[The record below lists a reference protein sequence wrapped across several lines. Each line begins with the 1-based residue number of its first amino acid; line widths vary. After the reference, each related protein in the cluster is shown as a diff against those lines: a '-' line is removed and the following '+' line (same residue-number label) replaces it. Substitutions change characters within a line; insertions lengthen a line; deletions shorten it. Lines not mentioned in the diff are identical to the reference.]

1 MEERPPKPTDAAE
14 WARIERRRKQLVWAG
29 IGLATLAVVA
39 TGAWLLFGR
48 DARVTP
54 SATYEP
60 IPGSADTSGG
70 ISADAT
76 ASVATTA
83 SLPGASTSGGASPSQ
98 PSVSDTCMIAY
109 RRAGKVCIS
118 RPDGSGEV
126 VVAAS
131 ADGVFALSPD
141 ARTLV
146 YIDSAKRHLMLV
158 NVASGNQVDAGAA
171 ALERPVW
178 PQGSAWC
185 VFTGDGSQ
193 RGIRRVAA
201 DGTGGKTLFGGTS
214 PAISA
219 DGSTIV
225 GIRSNA
231 DGSSAI
237 VVFRND
243 KAITLQVT
251 GYAVDVAVGSDRI
264 YYAVADDDLAPA
276 EIRAMT
282 LAGGAVG
289 VLKSG
294 PQAGA
299 RASFQDLCLSADGS
313 RLVYAEVGD
322 DGYSRL
328 FALNAADGGAPA
340 SLSVRRDDYPL
351 CWGCDGRVYFIEG
364 NAWQGEATKLMAV
377 RADGTGRTVVLEGAN
392 R

>member
-29 IGLATLAVVA
+29 IGLATLVVVA
-39 TGAWLLFGR
+39 AGTWLLFGR

-60 IPGSADTSGG
+60 IPGSAETSGG
-70 ISADAT
+70 LSADAT

-83 SLPGASTSGGASPSQ
+83 TPAGETTSVAPSQ
-98 PSVSDTCMIAY
+98 PDVSGTCMVAY
-109 RRAGKVCIS
+109 RRAEKLCVS

-126 VVAAS
+126 VLAAS

-141 ARTLV
+141 ARTLAFV
-146 YIDSAKRHLMLV
+146 DSSKRHLMLV
-158 NVASGNQVDAGAA
+158 NVASGKQVDAGPA

-178 PQGSAWC
+178 PHGSGWC
-185 VFTGDGSQ
+185 VFTGDKSQ
-193 RGIRRVAA
+193 SGIRRVAT
-201 DGTGGKTLFGGTS
+201 DGTGGKMLFAGTS
-214 PAISA
+214 PAVSS
-219 DGSTIV
+219 DGATIV

-237 VVFRND
+237 AVFRND
-243 KAITLQVT
+243 KAATLPIV
-251 GYAVDVAVGSDRI
+251 GYAVDVAVGSDRV
-264 YYAVADDDLAPA
+264 YFAVAEDDLAPA
-276 EIRAMT
+276 EIRSMT
-282 LAGGAVG
+282 LTGGDARIV
-289 VLKSG
+289 KSG

-299 RASFQDLCLSADGS
+299 RASFQDLSLGADDS

-328 FALNAADGGAPA
+328 FAVNAADGGALA

-377 RADGTGRTVVLEGAN
+377 RGDGTGRTVVLDGAS